1 MIKALDTF
9 LASMRTAGK
18 KKWMTM
24 EKAELFSPSL
34 LSPDPVCTVLGPKL
48 VPNLYWFAGY
58 SWQQNAREVTAV
70 MV

>member
-18 KKWMTM
+18 TM
-24 EKAELFSPSL
+24 DDHGKSRTLQSFPPAPSPSL
-34 LSPDPVCTVLGPKL
+34 YCSETKAGA
-48 VPNLYWFAGY
+48 NLYWFAGY
-58 SWQQNAREVTAV
+58 SWQQNAGEVTAV